1 MIAHRVPD
9 LGFRDEKKVTNPAKV
24 EQQD

>member
-24 EQQD
+24 EQQN